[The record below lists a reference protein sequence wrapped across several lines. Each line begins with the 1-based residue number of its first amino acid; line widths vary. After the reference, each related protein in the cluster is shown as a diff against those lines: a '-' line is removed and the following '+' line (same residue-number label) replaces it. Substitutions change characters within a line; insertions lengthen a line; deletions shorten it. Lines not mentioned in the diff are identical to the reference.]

1 MYRVAIVFLT
11 ALLALAARVIAPQA
25 SAPTPTV
32 HSTSVSILEQDNA
45 EPVAWHA
52 SYDEALSA
60 ARASGKPVMLFQLL
74 GKLDD
79 ALC

>member
-1 MYRVAIVFLT
+1 MLRFAIVFQA
-11 ALLALAARVIAPQA
+11 ALLALAAQVPAPQA
-25 SAPTPTV
+25 PAPTPTALGA
-32 HSTSVSILEQDNA
+32 SVLIPDQDVA
-45 EPVAWHA
+45 VPVAWHA

-60 ARASGKPVMLFQLL
+60 SRVSGKPVLLFQLL